1 MASHPPHASGENRS
15 SVNGQATE
23 LVCFRLD
30 EENALQEVKRLG
42 ANPDEVQNLPVGS
55 VVSLNRVT
63 RARLAGKVF

>member
-1 MASHPPHASGENRS
+1 
-15 SVNGQATE
+15 VNGQATE